1 MTTEL
6 RVYTVRDGAMGEFA
20 DLFMRRVVPLRR
32 RLGFRVEG
40 VWMAEA
46 TNTFAWVVSHDG
58 PGSWDEAVAAYQR
71 ARDAEIDPSPSSFLT
86 SVSATVVEPVA
97 VPPA

>member
-6 RVYTVRDGAMGEFA
+6 RVYTVRDGAMREFVEV
-20 DLFMRRVVPLRR
+20 FTQRVVPLRR

-40 VWMAEA
+40 VWMDEA
-46 TNTFAWVVSHDG
+46 SNTFAWVVSHAG
-58 PGSWDEAVAAYQR
+58 PATWDEAVAAYQA

-86 SVSATVVEPVA
+86 SVSATLVEPVA
-97 VPPA
+97 VPPV